1 MTKEPFDR
9 EWVGLCRVEQSG
21 EGMAAPV
28 GCGLRYA
35 EQGGY
40 LAKMF
45 AVSFAGDVLAG
56 FVADDGIPALV
67 QPPHEIRTDF
77 WVDRYD
83 SVLARFGLETPLQV
97 SAIL

>member
-1 MTKEPFDR
+1 MSGSAFA
-9 EWVGLCRVEQSG
+9 EWSRVAKVWRHQWG
-21 EGMAAPV
+21 V
-28 GCGLRYA
+28 
-35 EQGGY
+35 GGY

-67 QPPHEIRTDF
+67 QPPHEIRRDF